1 MKESDQL
8 IYAGQLNTHHHVL
21 FVTTKG
27 NIIYRPVHELTD
39 KKWKDVGEHFSQ
51 TLSTLLP
58 NEQILKVFPYET
70 LDETKE
76 FVFVTKEGMIKRTP
90 MSEFSSWRTYR
101 SRPLMCM
108 KLKTDTDELISA
120 NLVSAQIEYEVTLIS
135 HLGFGLRYDLS
146 EVPTVGAKASG
157 VKAMNLKEGD
167 YLVSSHIFP
176 ISTAEYLV
184 TVVTQRGSVKKMD
197 VLEISK
203 LGRAKRGLMVL
214 RELKNNPH
222 RVFLAISTNGD
233 NELII
238 IETKNGS
245 SYTVDTKDIPINDR
259 TSNGSFISNE
269 KVDGEVIK
277 LTVSQKEKED

>member
-1 MKESDQL
+1 
-8 IYAGQLNTHHHVL
+8 
-21 FVTTKG
+21 
-27 NIIYRPVHELTD
+27 
-39 KKWKDVGEHFSQ
+39 
-51 TLSTLLP
+51 
-58 NEQILKVFPYET
+58 
-70 LDETKE
+70 
-76 FVFVTKEGMIKRTP
+76 
-90 MSEFSSWRTYR
+90 
-101 SRPLMCM
+101 MCM

-176 ISTAEYLV
+176 ISTAEHLV